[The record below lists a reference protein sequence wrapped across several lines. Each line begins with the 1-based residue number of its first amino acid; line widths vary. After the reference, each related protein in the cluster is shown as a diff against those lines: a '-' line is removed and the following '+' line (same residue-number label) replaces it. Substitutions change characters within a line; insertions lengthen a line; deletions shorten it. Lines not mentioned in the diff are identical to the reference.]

1 MKRVAFFA
9 GDEQFKKLKA
19 LSAATRIKVSDYIR
33 EGIDIVLQKYRKELK
48 KAKKEKR

>member
-19 LSAATRIKVSDYIR
+19 LSAATRIKASDYIR
-33 EGIDIVLQKYRKELK
+33 EGIDIVLQKYRKEFK